1 MENPT
6 TQKDSSKMNTV
17 RRAGLFI
24 LLFGLGLLFWSV
36 PAHSENA
43 VVVRVIYGDTLRVW
57 ISGELATVR
66 QVGVDTPETKH
77 PTKAVQPLGPEA
89 SAFTQAALARQ
100 TVRLEA
106 DPAGDLVDRY
116 DRLLRYVY
124 LDGKN
129 FNARLTR
136 EGYAT
141 AIRAFPYS
149 RNRARP
155 NFYSW
160 RPRRGRSGVGYG
172 PTRKCS
178 PTTTNHEQEDYE

>member
-1 MENPT
+1 MENPA

-36 PAHSENA
+36 PAHSESA
-43 VVVRVIYGDTLRVW
+43 VVVRVIDGDT
-57 ISGELATVR
+57 ITVQIAGAIR
-66 QVGVDTPETKH
+66 TIRLIGVDTPETVH
-77 PTKAVQPLGPEA
+77 PTKKVQPGGPEA
-89 SAFTQAALARQ
+89 SAFTQAALDRQ

-106 DPAGDLVDRY
+106 DPAGDQVDRY

-129 FNARLTR
+129 FNARLIR

-149 RNRARP
+149 RKREFLRLEAQARQE
-155 NFYSW
+155 
-160 RPRRGRSGVGYG
+160 RRGIWADS
-172 PTRKCS
+172 
-178 PTTTNHEQEDYE
+178 EM

>member
-6 TQKDSSKMNTV
+6 TQKDSSTVMNPV

-24 LLFGLGLLFWSV
+24 LMFGLGLLLWSV

-43 VVVRVIYGDTLRVW
+43 VVVRVIDGDTIRVAL
-57 ISGELATVR
+57 SGELTTVR
-66 QVGVDTPETKH
+66 LLGVDTLETKH

-89 SAFTQAALARQ
+89 SAFTQAALDRQ

-106 DPAGDLVDRY
+106 DPAGDNEDRY

-129 FNARLTR
+129 FNARLIR

-149 RNRARP
+149 RKRAFLRLEVLA
-155 NFYSW
+155 
-160 RPRRGRSGVGYG
+160 RQERRGIWATTGRS
-172 PTRKCS
+172 R
-178 PTTTNHEQEDYE
+178 

>member
-1 MENPT
+1 MENPA
-6 TQKDSSKMNTV
+6 TQKDSSTVMNPV
-17 RRAGLFI
+17 RRAGLII
-24 LLFGLGLLFWSV
+24 LMFGLGLLFWSV

-43 VVVRVIYGDTLRVW
+43 VVVRVIDGDT
-57 ISGELATVR
+57 ITVQIAGAIR
-66 QVGVDTPETKH
+66 TIRLIGVDTPETKH

-89 SAFTQAALARQ
+89 SAFTQAALDRK

-106 DPAGDLVDRY
+106 DPAGDDSDRY

-129 FNARLTR
+129 FNARLIR

-149 RNRARP
+149 RKREFLRLEAQARQE
-155 NFYSW
+155 
-160 RPRRGRSGVGYG
+160 RRGIWADS
-172 PTRKCS
+172 
-178 PTTTNHEQEDYE
+178 EM

>member
-43 VVVRVIYGDTLRVW
+43 VVVRVIDGDTLRVS

-66 QVGVDTPETKH
+66 LVGVDTPETVH
-77 PTKAVQPLGPEA
+77 PTKIVQPGGPEA
-89 SAFTQAALARQ
+89 SAFAQAALDRK

-106 DPAGDLVDRY
+106 DTEGDLVDRY

-129 FNARLTR
+129 FNARLIR
-136 EGYAT
+136 EGYAV
-141 AIRAFPYS
+141 AIRQFPYS
-149 RNRARP
+149 RKAEFLRLEAQARQE
-155 NFYSW
+155 
-160 RPRRGRSGVGYG
+160 RRGIWADS
-172 PTRKCS
+172 
-178 PTTTNHEQEDYE
+178 EM